1 MTATW
6 AATWPDHQLTLQEW
20 EELPADEAFR
30 LELVE
35 GMLSIMP
42 KLRYR
47 RQNAAR
53 DLTYLV
59 KKQLPRHL
67 IALADVEVVVFG
79 QPLTLRVPDVVVTR
93 TELFETDPARCDAG
107 DVLVAVE
114 IHSDG
119 TRNVDRIL
127 KFAEYAEA
135 GIPQYW
141 MLDLDTPIA
150 LSAYVLV
157 DGHYELSG
165 EHTGTAALDVAGHP
179 VTLDLDALVR
189 R

>member
-20 EELPADEAFR
+20 EELPVDEAFR

-35 GMLSIMP
+35 GMLSIVP
-42 KLRYR
+42 KPRSR
-47 RQNAAR
+47 HQNAAT
-53 DLTYLV
+53 DATYLLER
-59 KKQLPRHL
+59 QLPAHL
-67 IALADVEVVVFG
+67 TALADVEVVVAPR
-79 QPLTLRVPDVVVTR
+79 PLTLRVPDVVVTH
-93 TELFETDPARCDAG
+93 TELYETDPARYDASG
-107 DVLVAVE
+107 ILLAVE

-119 TRNVDRIL
+119 TRKVDRIL

-141 MLDLDTPIA
+141 MVDLDTPIT

-165 EHTGTAALDVAGHP
+165 EHTGTAGLDVAGHP

>member
-42 KLRYR
+42 KPRSR
-47 RQNAAR
+47 HQNAAT
-53 DLTYLV
+53 DATYLV
-59 KKQLPRHL
+59 KQQLPRHL
-67 IALADVEVVVFG
+67 IALADVEVVVFA

-93 TELFETDPARCDAG
+93 TELYETAPARFDAA

-141 MLDLDTPIA
+141 MIDVDGPVTLV
-150 LSAYVLV
+150 AYLLI

-165 EHTGTAALDVAGHP
+165 EHSGSAHLDVAGHP
-179 VTLDLDALVR
+179 VSLDLDALVR